1 MLRLLPLLLS
11 LACLAPAFADERAD
25 TQRQLEQTQ
34 KDIGE
39 LKKLLDGI
47 QQEKSGVQKQL
58 KSTETEMGDL
68 EKQIKALQDELDKS
82 EAELK
87 RLDGEKKNSRT
98 RALSNSASSPS
109 RPALPTRA
117 DARNT

>member
-1 MLRLLPLLLS
+1 MPATPCSASFLSCYPSPVSLRL
-11 LACLAPAFADERAD
+11 ADERAD

-47 QQEKSGVQKQL
+47 QQEKSGAEAAEVHRDRD
-58 KSTETEMGDL
+58 GRPG
-68 EKQIKALQDELDKS
+68 KQIKALQDELDKS

-87 RLDGEKKNSRT
+87 RLDGEKT
-98 RALSNSASSPS
+98 PGRAH
-109 RPALPTRA
+109 
-117 DARNT
+117 

>member
-87 RLDGEKKNSRT
+87 RLDGRKNSRT
-98 RALSNSASSPS
+98 RALSSSASSPS
-109 RPALPTRA
+109 RPARPTRV

>member
-1 MLRLLPLLLS
+1 M
-11 LACLAPAFADERAD
+11 
-25 TQRQLEQTQ
+25 
-34 KDIGE
+34 
-39 LKKLLDGI
+39 
-47 QQEKSGVQKQL
+47 QKQL

-87 RLDGEKKNSRT
+87 RLDGEKNSRT

>member
-68 EKQIKALQDELDKS
+68 EKQIKALQDEPTRAKPS
-82 EAELK
+82 LK
-87 RLDGEKKNSRT
+87 RLDGEKKT
-98 RALSNSASSPS
+98 PGRAH
-109 RPALPTRA
+109 
-117 DARNT
+117 

>member
-1 MLRLLPLLLS
+1 MPATPCSASFLS
-11 LACLAPAFADERAD
+11 CYPSPVSAPAFADERAD

-68 EKQIKALQDELDKS
+68 EN
-82 EAELK
+82 
-87 RLDGEKKNSRT
+87 RSRPCRTSWT
-98 RALSNSASSPS
+98 RAKPS
-109 RPALPTRA
+109 
-117 DARNT
+117 

>member
-1 MLRLLPLLLS
+1 
-11 LACLAPAFADERAD
+11 
-25 TQRQLEQTQ
+25 
-34 KDIGE
+34 E

-87 RLDGEKKNSRT
+87 RLDGEKKK
-98 RALSNSASSPS
+98 LQ
-109 RPALPTRA
+109 
-117 DARNT
+117 DARIEQQRLLAIQARAAYQSGREEYLKLLLNQ

>member
-68 EKQIKALQDELDKS
+68 KTDQGPAGRAGQERS
-82 EAELK
+82 RAETAGW
-87 RLDGEKKNSRT
+87 GENSRT
-98 RALSNSASSPS
+98 RALSSSASPS
-109 RPALPTRA
+109 RPARPTRV